1 MTSGGDLDSRL
12 KRMALILGW
21 MAIAA
26 GGLWFLTR
34 GMAAGAF
41 RTILRLVPPLLML
54 LPAPVPNYEGQMA
67 PAFIVFVFESLFQ
80 VKGQPLPA
88 GLILLVGLLVGTVAG
103 AVIGRWR
110 KPAATA

>member
-1 MTSGGDLDSRL
+1 MSYTYAWLVVL
-12 KRMALILGW
+12 
-21 MAIAA
+21 AA
-26 GGLWFLTR
+26 GSLGTVGLWFLTR

-80 VKGQPLPA
+80 AKGQPLPA
-88 GLILLVGLLVGTVAG
+88 GLSLLVGLLVGTVAG
-103 AVIGRWR
+103 AVIGRRR
-110 KPAATA
+110 KPAAAA